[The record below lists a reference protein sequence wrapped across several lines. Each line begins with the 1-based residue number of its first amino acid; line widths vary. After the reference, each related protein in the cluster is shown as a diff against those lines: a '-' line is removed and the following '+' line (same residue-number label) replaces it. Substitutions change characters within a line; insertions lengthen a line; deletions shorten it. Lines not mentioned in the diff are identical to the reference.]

1 MIPFAIPV
9 AASVVSSAATFVG
22 TRMMYNRR
30 KHDLARQEKERKE
43 RMRKRYTIVASVVL
57 AVAGITA
64 AWFYVA
70 NTPIL

>member
-9 AASVVSSAATFVG
+9 AVSVVSSAATFVT
-22 TRMMYNRR
+22 TRMMDNRKKR
-30 KHDLARQEKERKE
+30 DLARQEKERKE
-43 RMRKRYTIVASVVL
+43 KARKRNTIIASVVL